1 MKKTAMMFLV
11 STMTLGSLTAFA
23 ADLPFPKTE
32 AEIIQALS
40 IKDGKTVHQGVEYV
54 SETGRVWKIIDGKRF
69 RVRGLQGIED
79 SVIVPKAAALI
90 NFDTNSA
97 QIRSDSF
104 PLLDEYGKALKG
116 GLAEASIMIAGYT
129 DSKGSDEYNNKL
141 SAKRAESV
149 VKYLTTR
156 HGIETAR
163 LTAKAYGKKEA
174 IASNST
180 EEGRALN
187 RRVEFVRVE

>member
-1 MKKTAMMFLV
+1 MA
-11 STMTLGSLTAFA
+11 G
-23 ADLPFPKTE
+23 DLAFPKTE
-32 AEIIQALS
+32 AEIINALS

-79 SVIVPKAAALI
+79 SIIVPKAAALI

-104 PLLDEYGKALKG
+104 PLLDEFGKALKG

-129 DSKGSDEYNNKL
+129 DSKGRDDYNRKL
-141 SAKRAESV
+141 SAKRAEAV
-149 VKYLTTR
+149 ANYLTSK
-156 HGIETAR
+156 HGIESAR
-163 LTAKAYGKKEA
+163 LTVKAYGKDSA

-180 EEGRALN
+180 EEGRAQN

>member
-1 MKKTAMMFLV
+1 MILV
-11 STMTLGSLTAFA
+11 STMTIGTLTAFA
-23 ADLPFPKTE
+23 DNLPFPKTE

-116 GLAEASIMIAGYT
+116 GLSDASIMIAGYT
-129 DSKGSDEYNNKL
+129 DSKGSDEHNRKL
-141 SAKRAESV
+141 SAKRAEAV
-149 VKYLTTR
+149 ANYLTNK
-156 HGIETAR
+156 HGVETSR
-163 LTAKAYGKKEA
+163 LSVKAYGKDSA
-174 IASNST
+174 IASNKT